1 LDPLLDLIG
10 LLRPRAALF
19 GAGVDAFGDWRLD
32 FRKRDDLLFCWVEQ
46 GEFQLIRPG
55 AEPLSMQAGDFA
67 LIHTSTPFTLASDEF
82 VEPVDSETAVAAT
95 RKVRLRL
102 GCGSERPVT
111 LQAGKFL
118 LEKANEALLT
128 GLFPPVTRIAA
139 ADSSLARVRT
149 LLAMNEAETRRPG
162 PASEFVIM
170 RLVELILIEIL
181 RAHPWRIAEE
191 SRGLLAGLADPVI
204 AKALAAMHGE
214 VARAWSVD
222 VLARHCNVSRS
233 AFASRFRAVVGMA
246 PIDYL
251 LNWRMALAKDALS
264 RGTRSVG
271 EIAFDI
277 GFQSPS
283 AFTTAFTRMV
293 GCAPTRFAREIAD
306 QRLPPSSPPGTEDRL
321 DGSSLLGTPVLK
333 SHL

>member
-1 LDPLLDLIG
+1 MDPLLDLIR

-19 GAGVDAFGDWRLD
+19 GAGFDAFGDWRLD

-55 AEPLSMQAGDFA
+55 AEPLPMQAGDFA
-67 LIHTSTPFTLASDEF
+67 LIYTSTPFTLASDAS

-102 GCGSERPVT
+102 GSGSESPVT
-111 LQAGKFL
+111 LQAGKFV
-118 LEKANEALLT
+118 LEKANEALLA

-139 ADSSLARVRT
+139 TDSSLARVRA
-149 LLAMNEAETRRPG
+149 LLLMNEAEARQPG
-162 PASEFVIM
+162 AASEFVIM
-170 RLVELILIEIL
+170 RLVELILVEIL
-181 RAHPWRIAEE
+181 RAHPWRVADE
-191 SRGLLAGLADPVI
+191 SRGLLAGLADPVT
-204 AKALAAMHGE
+204 AKALAAMHGD

-233 AFASRFRAVVGMA
+233 AFASRFRAVVGMP

-283 AFTTAFTRMV
+283 AFTTAFTRVV
-293 GCAPTRFAREIAD
+293 GCSPTRFACEIANR
-306 QRLPPSSPPGTEDRL
+306 RLHPRSPPR
-321 DGSSLLGTPVLK
+321 SK
-333 SHL
+333 R